1 MWTLQIMLDLFCR
14 FLFRSGNQEHPGDKI
29 ENTTVE
35 ILPVS
40 VGKYFPHTHTYCLS
54 TLCGVMCKR
63 FWLDYTERLLFG
75 TKRIDYR
82 QECERDWIICSATGD
97 AFWHCDSHMLGICS
111 SAAQVR
117 KLKKGHLFSRLS
129 FCCPSFTLFIW
140 QEPGLQTKEKYKRT
154 EDRFYR
160 IGKCYMCVCKQKHW
174 NIMFR
179 LNAYTDGACS
189 KRQLTKRWWD
199 VLSHSLFYLISN
211 KTG

>member
-1 MWTLQIMLDLFCR
+1 MHVNITNNAWFVLQVPVSQWKPGAPRGQDREHHC
-14 FLFRSGNQEHPGDKI
+14 GNTACLGR
-29 ENTTVE
+29 E
-35 ILPVS
+35 ILP
-40 VGKYFPHTHTYCLS
+40 PHTHILSVNPLWCDVQTVLIRLHWAVALWDEAYWLS
-54 TLCGVMCKR
+54 TGMWAWLNHLLCHRRCILTLWFTHAGYLFKR
-63 FWLDYTERLLFG
+63 CASEKIK
-75 TKRIDYR
+75 KR
-82 QECERDWIICSATGD
+82 
-97 AFWHCDSHMLGICS
+97 
-111 SAAQVR
+111 
-117 KLKKGHLFSRLS
+117 
-129 FCCPSFTLFIW
+129 PSFTLFIW

-160 IGKCYMCVCKQKHW
+160 IGKCYMCVCKQRHW

>member
-1 MWTLQIMLDLFCR
+1 MSWWHRACTYFCTANVSFHGHNLPNSPIVEKGHGGLCVSLWQQPKCKNAYPCMWTLQIKLDLFCR

-82 QECERDWIICSATGD
+82 QECERDWIVCSATGD

-111 SAAQVR
+111 SAAQMR
-117 KLKKGHLFSRLS
+117 K
-129 FCCPSFTLFIW
+129 
-140 QEPGLQTKEKYKRT
+140 
-154 EDRFYR
+154 
-160 IGKCYMCVCKQKHW
+160 
-174 NIMFR
+174 
-179 LNAYTDGACS
+179 
-189 KRQLTKRWWD
+189 
-199 VLSHSLFYLISN
+199 
-211 KTG
+211 